1 MSGALDIAGF
11 VRETCVGEYGSQAL
25 PDARRFG
32 VGGADE
38 TVDADVVTFEQLRKA
53 IERFGAIRLDEPVPA
68 LKRLEE
74 GHLDLVELRTS
85 AADAA
90 RPVDESNAAQAC
102 RRPLRDGNNR
112 RRGHLVE
119 GPRTLVAYQ
128 PAAPMASLSPTISR
142 TASTAS
148 GTAIPKRVFRPRQ

>member
-1 MSGALDIAGF
+1 
-11 VRETCVGEYGSQAL
+11 V
-25 PDARRFG
+25 

-53 IERFGAIRLDEPVPA
+53 IERFGAIQLDEPVPA

-112 RRGHLVE
+112 RRGHLGRKTE
-119 GPRTLVAYQ
+119 DASRIPAGSTDGFAVADDLANSSNGQRYGHSETRL
-128 PAAPMASLSPTISR
+128 PAAPIDPVLDALEFAGLDQAP
-142 TASTAS
+142 
-148 GTAIPKRVFRPRQ
+148 